1 MSTNIC
7 HSTRHFPAKV
17 GRGMGWAF
25 VDYFES
31 AVRDGSIFR
40 IVIAKPVKV
49 YSKCYCIAL
58 TMSVVIDPYC
68 VHLLTG

>member
-1 MSTNIC
+1 
-7 HSTRHFPAKV
+7 
-17 GRGMGWAF
+17 MGWTF

-31 AVRDGSIFR
+31 AVPDGSIFR

-68 VHLLTG
+68 VLLLTGWYS